1 MAKRVWIIGSSSGI
15 GLALVKLCLQN
26 NYKVIASSRDIENS
40 NELLKLKS
48 SYENNLHLLNIDVSN
63 NEDSMQNVEKAFHKF
78 DGLDICFYNAGV
90 YESMSYE
97 QWNISNFESM
107 ININYLGVLRVL
119 KPLIAYLEK
128 QKDKST
134 IVLNASLSSCFG
146 LPYGGAYSASKAA
159 LVNLAES
166 LQPELQRKNIYLQ
179 VINHGF
185 VKTKLTA
192 KNDFEMPQLMEVD
205 YAAKKI
211 FENLNKPY
219 KFEISFPFLLSS
231 FLKILRILPYSLSF
245 SITKRF
251 LK

>member
-15 GLALVKLCLQN
+15 GLSLVKLYLEN
-26 NYKVIASSRDIENS
+26 NYKVIASSRNIENS
-40 NELLKLKS
+40 NELLNLKLEHK
-48 SYENNLHLLNIDVSN
+48 NNFQLLNIDVSN
-63 NEDSMQNVEKAFHKF
+63 TQDTIKSVEKAFNIF
-78 DGLDICFYNAGV
+78 GGLDICFYNAGT

-97 QWNISNFESM
+97 QWDISNFENM

-128 QKDKST
+128 QKHKSN
-134 IVLNASLSSCFG
+134 IVLNASLASYFG

-159 LVNLAES
+159 LVNLAQS
-166 LQPELQRKNIYLQ
+166 LQPELQKKNIYVQ

-185 VKTKLTA
+185 VKTRLTA
-192 KNDFEMPQLMEVD
+192 KNDFEMPQLMNVD
-205 YAAKKI
+205 YAARKI
-211 FENLNKPY
+211 FEELNKPY

-231 FLKILRILPYSLSF
+231 FLKLLSFLPYSLSF
-245 SITKRF
+245 SITRRF